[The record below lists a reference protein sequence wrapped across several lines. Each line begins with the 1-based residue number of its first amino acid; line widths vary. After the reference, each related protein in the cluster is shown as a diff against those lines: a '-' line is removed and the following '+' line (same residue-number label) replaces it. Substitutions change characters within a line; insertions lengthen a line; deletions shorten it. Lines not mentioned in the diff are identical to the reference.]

1 MNDTIDPRA
10 VAAVAAMLRADFY
23 SFIQAIFPLVS
34 PNSPLM
40 TNWHLE
46 AMAYALRRV
55 LAGEIRRLIITV
67 PPRSLKSICASVAF
81 PAFAL
86 GHNPRLRFI
95 CASYAENL
103 ALAHSRSCREV
114 MRSRLYQRLFPE
126 TRIALGRDNQMEF
139 TTKQGGYRLSTSVGG
154 TLTGRGGNFVI
165 IDDPMKAQD
174 TFSEPA
180 RETVKEWYSHVLL
193 SRLDNK
199 AADAIVL
206 VMQRLHIDDLA
217 GHLLDTGDWTHLN
230 LPAIAETE
238 HDVAIGPGRV
248 YRRKMGE
255 VLHPEREPQSVL
267 DEAKYE
273 MGSMAFAAQYQQQPV
288 AEDGNLVKW
297 SWFRFYDQPPQRMP
311 RDKII
316 VSWDTAL
323 SEKELA
329 SYSVAVVLQVR
340 GETVWV
346 LDVIRERLEYPEL
359 RRKAIAVHR
368 QWRHACDGY
377 ALLIE
382 DKGSGMGLIQDLKRE
397 HIHAIPI
404 TPEGDKTMLMYN
416 ETARIEAGSVSLPR
430 RAPWLEDFRREICA
444 FPGGRHNDQV
454 DAFSQALNRAFQY
467 RRQMISGALIGL
479 Y

>member
-1 MNDTIDPRA
+1 MNDIVDRRA
-10 VAAVAAMLRADFY
+10 VAAMIRADFY
-23 SFIQAIFPLVS
+23 LFIRAIFPLVS

-40 TNWHLE
+40 LNWHLE
-46 AMAYALRRV
+46 AMACALSRV
-55 LAGEIRRLIITV
+55 LAGDTRRLIITV

-114 MRSRLYQRLFPE
+114 MRSRLYQRLFPQ
-126 TRIALGRDNQMEF
+126 TQILSGRDNQMEF
-139 TTKQGGYRLSTSVGG
+139 ATTHGGYRLSTSVGG

-217 GHLLDTGDWTHLN
+217 GHLLDSGDWTHLS

-248 YRRKMGE
+248 YRRKVGE
-255 VLHPEREPQSVL
+255 VLHPDREPQSVL

-288 AEDGNLVKW
+288 AEDGNLV
-297 SWFRFYDQPPQRMP
+297 
-311 RDKII
+311 
-316 VSWDTAL
+316 VSFN
-323 SEKELA
+323 
-329 SYSVAVVLQVR
+329 QF
-340 GETVWV
+340 
-346 LDVIRERLEYPEL
+346 ER
-359 RRKAIAVHR
+359 
-368 QWRHACDGY
+368 
-377 ALLIE
+377 
-382 DKGSGMGLIQDLKRE
+382 
-397 HIHAIPI
+397 
-404 TPEGDKTMLMYN
+404 
-416 ETARIEAGSVSLPR
+416 
-430 RAPWLEDFRREICA
+430 
-444 FPGGRHNDQV
+444 
-454 DAFSQALNRAFQY
+454 
-467 RRQMISGALIGL
+467 IG
-479 Y
+479 